1 MMQAFRNAAKPV
13 VLLITVTFLIWMV
26 VDLSGIT
33 GGSGFAT
40 RTSVGSIDGEA
51 VDSRL
56 YQDAV
61 QQAITQR
68 QQQGGA
74 TLSLEEIEEVRNEVW
89 ESFVQQTAL
98 RREIDRRN
106 LTVSIDEI
114 ADAIRNVPPPEA
126 RTAPDFQTEG
136 KFDMSKYQR
145 WLASPVGQATVPV
158 LEARYRDEI
167 LRAKLLRNITADVF
181 LSNAALWERYRD
193 QNETVSISLTPILP
207 RTVIPDSAV
216 TVSAAEVD
224 AHYKAHKADFARP
237 RTAYMSFVAA
247 PRAVDASDSAAAL
260 ARVRGIR
267 DEIRGGAPFAEV
279 ARRESSDGSASQGG
293 ELGTLARDQELAPE
307 FKEAMFA
314 LPVGTLS
321 EPVQTPFGYH
331 LIEVSKR
338 VGDSATVRHI
348 LVPIDLAGAHRDQ
361 VDAQADTLERLGAE
375 RLDPAALDTVA
386 RALKLP
392 IGTTGPVQQGSKVQL
407 GTYVI
412 PDAAVW
418 AFQATQG
425 ETSPVIEGDRALYVF
440 RLDSLQEAGTPELS
454 QIRGAVESE
463 VRDLKKKDKAKVIG
477 AELLARV
484 EAGATLAAAA
494 QSLGLLNRE
503 FPSFTRISPPLPNP
517 ALVGASFGLAPGQ
530 RSGVLD
536 TPDGLYV
543 IEVRDR
549 TPADSAAFLRDM
561 DRIRGEAINAARG
574 ERVRQYLAAL
584 RADAKVKDNRAEVL
598 VTNAQAEARV
608 PVGQVQN

>member
-260 ARVRGIR
+260 ARIRGIR

-293 ELGTLARDQELAPE
+293 ELGTLGRDQELAPE
-307 FKEAMFA
+307 FKDAMFA

-321 EPVQTPFGYH
+321 EPVQTQFGYH

>member
-13 VLLITVTFLIWMV
+13 VILITVTFLIWMV

-40 RTSVGSIDGEA
+40 RTSVGSIDGES

-68 QQQGGA
+68 QEQGGA

-98 RREIDRRN
+98 RKEIDRRN

-114 ADAIRNVPPPEA
+114 ADAIRNIPPPEA
-126 RTAPDFQTEG
+126 QTAPDFQTEG

-145 WLASPVGQATVPV
+145 WLASPVGQSTVPV

-167 LRAKLLRNITADVF
+167 LRAKLMRNITADVF
-181 LSNAALWERYRD
+181 LSDAALWERYRD

-216 TVSAAEVD
+216 TITAAEVD

-260 ARVRGIR
+260 ARVRAIR

-279 ARRESSDGSASQGG
+279 ARRESSDGSANRGG
-293 ELGTLARDQELAPE
+293 ELGTLGRDQELAPE
-307 FKEAMFA
+307 FKDAMFA

-321 EPVQTPFGYH
+321 EPVQTQFGYH

-361 VDAQADTLERLGAE
+361 VDLQADTLESLGAE

-392 IGTTGPVQQGSKVQL
+392 IGTTGPVQQGSKLQL
-407 GTYVI
+407 GTYII

-418 AFQATQG
+418 AFQAKQG

-440 RLDSLQEAGTPELS
+440 RLDSLQEAGTPALN
-454 QIRGAVESE
+454 QVRAAVESE
-463 VRDLKKKDKAKVIG
+463 VRDLKKKEKAKVIG
-477 AELLARV
+477 ATLLARV

-503 FPSFTRISPPLPNP
+503 FPTFTRISPPLPNP
-517 ALVGASFGLAPGQ
+517 ALVGASFGLATGE

-549 TPADSAAFLRDM
+549 TPADSTAFLRDI
-561 DRIRGEAINAARG
+561 DRIRGEAIRAARN

-584 RADAKVKDNRAEVL
+584 RADAKIKDNRAEVL

-608 PVGQVQN
+608 PVGPIAN

>member
-40 RTSVGSIDGEA
+40 RTAVGSIDGEA

-321 EPVQTPFGYH
+321 EPVQTQFGYH

-598 VTNAQAEARV
+598 VTNAQAEARA
-608 PVGQVQN
+608 PVGQTQN

>member
-13 VLLITVTFLIWMV
+13 VLLITITFLIWMV

-40 RTSVGSIDGEA
+40 RTSVGSIDGQS

-68 QQQGGA
+68 QQQSGA

-98 RREIDRRN
+98 RKEIDRRN
-106 LTVSIDEI
+106 LTVSVDEI
-114 ADAIRNVPPPEA
+114 SDAIRNVPPPEA
-126 RTAPDFQTEG
+126 QTAPDFQTEG

-145 WLASPVGQATVPV
+145 WLASPVGQGTIPV

-167 LRAKLLRNITADVF
+167 LRAKLMRNITADVF
-181 LSNAALWERYRD
+181 LSDAALWERYRD

-216 TVSAAEVD
+216 TITAAEVE
-224 AHYKAHKADFARP
+224 AHYKAHKAEFARP

-279 ARRESSDGSASQGG
+279 ARRESADGSASQGG
-293 ELGTLARDQELAPE
+293 ELGTMARDQELAPE

-314 LPVGTLS
+314 LPIGTLS
-321 EPVQTPFGYH
+321 EPVQTQFGYH

-361 VDAQADTLERLGAE
+361 VDLQADTLESLGAE

-392 IGTTGPVQQGSKVQL
+392 IGTTGPVQQGSKLQL

-418 AFQATQG
+418 AFQAKPG

-440 RLDSLQEAGTPELS
+440 RLDSLQEAGTPELA
-454 QIRGAVESE
+454 QVRAAVEGE
-463 VRDLKKKDKAKVIG
+463 VRDLKKKDKAKLIG
-477 AELLARV
+477 ADLLARV

-517 ALVGASFGLAPGQ
+517 ALVGAAFGLAAGQ
-530 RSGVLD
+530 RSSVLD

-549 TPADSAAFLRDM
+549 AAADSTAFLRDM
-561 DRIRGEAINAARG
+561 DRIRGEAIRAARN

-584 RADAKVKDNRAEVL
+584 RADAKVKDNRAEIL
-598 VTNAQAEARV
+598 VTNAQAEARA
-608 PVGQVQN
+608 PVGAAQN